1 MLKIPPHDPRR
12 QSGPEAV
19 VNARIAQSDR
29 HLREIQGLIAAHVP
43 WVDWPLMSRAAL
55 GRALAPAPDENLN
68 PAEWRKVEA
77 VRFWVRIDAKDL
89 DRLVP
94 RQIVGDPVEF
104 AYLVDRLRADLAS
117 GWDRPQVV
125 R

>member
-1 MLKIPPHDPRR
+1 MLKIPQHD
-12 QSGPEAV
+12 
-19 VNARIAQSDR
+19 
-29 HLREIQGLIAAHVP
+29 
-43 WVDWPLMSRAAL
+43 
-55 GRALAPAPDENLN
+55 
-68 PAEWRKVEA
+68 
-77 VRFWVRIDAKDL
+77 IDAKDL